1 MLIGYGFGESKIFG
15 YFDHLH
21 LWPSWVFQYFDKLMV
36 AYLRFKSY
44 MFFASWF
51 LCYES
56 GSLFS
61 VSFDD
66 RLALTLLGLEIIHY
80 IMLRIFKGLVG
91 EIALLLI
98 QVYELS
104 EISIYLLSLFDLKSA
119 RLSGLLLPLKL
130 TI

>member
-1 MLIGYGFGESKIFG
+1 
-15 YFDHLH
+15 
-21 LWPSWVFQYFDKLMV
+21 
-36 AYLRFKSY
+36 
-44 MFFASWF
+44 
-51 LCYES
+51 
-56 GSLFS
+56 
-61 VSFDD
+61 
-66 RLALTLLGLEIIHY
+66 
-80 IMLRIFKGLVG
+80 MLRIFKGLVG